1 MENEVDS
8 GSNQF
13 TTMDWSPMGANE
25 IALGTDGSSIE
36 IWDINQRGLKAE
48 IMLRDEQIS
57 SLAYSPFHP
66 SILGLLGSAGIQIL
80 DLRQKIE
87 SSNCSNHDFEADSG
101 QKGIFKFS
109 NKNLYEFAISQGRQ
123 LYVLDIRYLQHF
135 KASVLN
141 SNEITDFDFHPKL
154 NQVAVSDDSGS
165 ISIYRT
171 IASKGIQLEMIYSAK
186 AAVNFVDWTEL

>member
-1 MENEVDS
+1 MWHVRPGREATMENEVDS

-80 DLRQKIE
+80 DLRPSILSMMVRGSPQ
-87 SSNCSNHDFEADSG
+87 CS
-101 QKGIFKFS
+101 Q
-109 NKNLYEFAISQGRQ
+109 
-123 LYVLDIRYLQHF
+123 
-135 KASVLN
+135 
-141 SNEITDFDFHPKL
+141 T
-154 NQVAVSDDSGS
+154 
-165 ISIYRT
+165 T
-171 IASKGIQLEMIYSAK
+171 
-186 AAVNFVDWTEL
+186 